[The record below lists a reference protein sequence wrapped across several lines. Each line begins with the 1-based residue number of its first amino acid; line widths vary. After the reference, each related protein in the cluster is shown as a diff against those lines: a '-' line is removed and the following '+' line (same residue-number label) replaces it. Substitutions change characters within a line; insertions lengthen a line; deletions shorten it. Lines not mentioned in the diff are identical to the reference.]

1 MPLSDKM
8 FGNFILF
15 YFIFSLNTLD
25 TWKDFMSLNF
35 LGLSLHGFIDQ
46 TPKKAHT
53 QYVVIL

>member
-8 FGNFILF
+8 FGNFLF
-15 YFIFSLNTLD
+15 FFSLNALD
-25 TWKDFMSLNF
+25 TWKDFMSWNF

-46 TPKKAHT
+46 TPKKAQT